1 MKAAN
6 AYQQYNNSKVLTAS
20 PAELTLM
27 LYDGCIKFMNI
38 AMMAI
43 DSKDIAKANN
53 NIKKAERIIIEFQ
66 TTLDFKYEV
75 ANDFNNIYT
84 YVLRRL
90 REANVKKD
98 RDILEECVTHIRS
111 LRDTWKEVMKAAGQQ
126 PIEKQA

>member
-1 MKAAN
+1 MKAAS

-38 AMMAI
+38 AIMAI

-98 RDILEECVTHIRS
+98 RQIVEECVTHIRS
-111 LRDTWKEVMKAAGQQ
+111 LRDTWKEVMKAAGSQLM
-126 PIEKQA
+126 EKQA

>member
-1 MKAAN
+1 MKAAS

-38 AMMAI
+38 AIMAI

-98 RDILEECVTHIRS
+98 RNILEECVTHIRS
-111 LRDTWKEVMKAAGQQ
+111 LRDTWKEVMKAAGSQ
-126 PIEKQA
+126 PMEKQA

>member
-1 MKAAN
+1 MKAAS

-38 AMMAI
+38 AIMAI

-98 RDILEECVTHIRS
+98 RQIVEECVTHIRS
-111 LRDTWKEVMKAAGQQ
+111 LRDTWKEVMKAAGSQ
-126 PIEKQA
+126 PMEKQA

>member
-1 MKAAN
+1 MKAAS
-6 AYQQYNNSKVLTAS
+6 AYQQYNNSKILTAS

-27 LYDGCIKFMNI
+27 LYDGCIKFCNI

-43 DSKDIAKANN
+43 DSKDIVKAHN
-53 NIKKAERIIIEFQ
+53 NIKKAERIILEFQ
-66 TTLDFKYEV
+66 STLDFKYEV

-98 RDILEECVTHIRS
+98 REILDECVTHMRS
-111 LRDTWKEVMKAAGQQ
+111 LRDTWKEVMKTAGTQ
-126 PIEKQA
+126 PMEKQA